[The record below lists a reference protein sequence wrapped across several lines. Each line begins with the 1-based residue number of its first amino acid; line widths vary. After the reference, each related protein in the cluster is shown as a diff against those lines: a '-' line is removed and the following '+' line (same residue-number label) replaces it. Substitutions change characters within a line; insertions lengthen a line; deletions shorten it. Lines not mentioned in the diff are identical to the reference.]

1 MFNSDQSKLPTKLR
15 YTAQILRL
23 TGWGSFW
30 FQVVLGI
37 VSSVIFL
44 FAAILSPKGAA
55 GNPALGGVIFLAVL
69 SLFALCFTI
78 YQSFTYTRI
87 ARKLLDP
94 EPNLRPKKTDTLAQI
109 KRGLIANLVGMLLAV
124 LGAEAIT
131 GVLLGKSIALS
142 QGSIAILNPQNLQN
156 IIQPLDIFIVL
167 ANTHTITAHFGGI
180 VASLW
185 LLDRLKSN

>member
-1 MFNSDQSKLPTKLR
+1 
-15 YTAQILRL
+15 
-23 TGWGSFW
+23 
-30 FQVVLGI
+30 
-37 VSSVIFL
+37 
-44 FAAILSPKGAA
+44 
-55 GNPALGGVIFLAVL
+55 
-69 SLFALCFTI
+69 
-78 YQSFTYTRI
+78 
-87 ARKLLDP
+87 
-94 EPNLRPKKTDTLAQI
+94 
-109 KRGLIANLVGMLLAV
+109 RGLIANLAGMLLAV